1 MKWQSKPLSNRDLLD
16 VMANLENDENK
27 FKRCQDYR
35 PFWQTTGGYIELAK
49 KEGIIEPTQKW
60 HLFSSWAGGANPD
73 STYTLPQLRCAELIL
88 YIAETLSAGDL
99 VVSPQD
105 PVVSPQGLEAGVE
118 AAKKEVSQRKALGY
132 TTYTSAASFAL
143 RAAYE
148 RATSRNLFDDISL
161 AVASHLKKQW

>member
-1 MKWQSKPLSNRDLLD
+1 MKWQNKSLSNRDLLR
-16 VMANLENDENK
+16 VIENLENDENK
-27 FKRCQDYR
+27 FKLCQKYQ

-49 KEGIIEPTQKW
+49 KEGIIKPTQKW

-88 YIAETLSAGDL
+88 YIAETLSEGGL
-99 VVSPQD
+99 
-105 PVVSPQGLEAGVE
+105 VVSPQGLEAGVE
-118 AAKKEVSQRKALGY
+118 AARKEVSQRKALGY

-148 RATSRNLFDDISL
+148 RATSRNLFDDISF
-161 AVASHLKKQW
+161 AVASYLKKLERDKTN

>member
-1 MKWQSKPLSNRDLLD
+1 MKWQSKPLSNRDLLY
-16 VMANLENDENK
+16 VIANLENDENK

-49 KEGIIEPTQKW
+49 KEGIIEPTQEW

-88 YIAETLSAGDL
+88 YIAETLSAGDPV
-99 VVSPQD
+99 VVSPR
-105 PVVSPQGLEAGVE
+105 GLEAGVE
-118 AAKKEVSQRKALGY
+118 AARKEVSQRKALGY

-148 RATSRNLFDDISL
+148 RATSRNLFDDISR
-161 AVASHLKKQW
+161 AIASHLEKLERDKTN